1 MYTPYYAK
9 SFKRSLKKLE
19 KSGNLKRSKIEF
31 VIDALSKGE
40 SLSIQYKDHPLRGDW
55 LGYREC
61 HIESDLLLIYTIQE
75 DVLILLLADMGSH
88 SELFG

>member
-31 VIDALSKGE
+31 VIDTLSKGE
-40 SLSIQYKDHPLRGDW
+40 SLSIHYKDHRLMGDW

-61 HIESDLLLIYTIQE
+61 HIEPDLLLIYTIQK
-75 DVLILLLADMGSH
+75 DILILLLADIGSH
-88 SELFG
+88 AELFG